1 MAFRVYT
8 KTGDK
13 GTTGLIGGT
22 RVAKDSLRIEAY
34 GTVDEL
40 NSFLGLGTD
49 QLADPAI
56 NNWILEI
63 QDRLFTLGASLATD
77 PEKAPKQKLPDLH
90 PEDIEWL
97 EQRIDEMDDKLPV
110 MKSFILPGGSI
121 AASTFHVARCVCRRA
136 ERLCVHLVNQEEFVA
151 EVVLKYLNR
160 LSDFLFVLA
169 RYIVQLQGA
178 KEIPWRP
185 RI

>member
-56 NNWILEI
+56 NGWILEI

-110 MKSFILPGGSI
+110 MKSFILPGGSV

-169 RYIVQLQGA
+169 RYIVQQQGA

-185 RI
+185 RL